1 MLFKRPRIGII
12 VLLVLIVIF
21 ALFKISRF
29 SDPQTTLSKNNT
41 RFELTTDNPFG
52 VMIGAPLGM
61 SLNTKMQAAKQ
72 LGVTYYR
79 PTTAIFLDKWNGT
92 CKECAAAS
100 RNGLRLI
107 LTIRNG
113 GGHGNPST
121 PPKDEKAYLQQV
133 SEILDTHKP
142 EVLVVENEENSMELF
157 YTGTPQEYHRELKIA
172 CDLAHSKNSKC
183 TNGGLVSSLVIGL
196 VYDNYIQ
203 NGQLQKAEQFL
214 DKALTSEKLT
224 EFKSQQTK
232 VEMQITR
239 GKGLLTG
246 YKSAGADYVNFH
258 WYSDSPEAL
267 AEAKVY
273 IEQVTGLPAIS
284 NEIGQQ
290 KNVDPNQV
298 TSLMNKVVE
307 LKIPIAV
314 WYSVDTLTHGQA
326 KSLTDLNGTLRE
338 NGIAFQEFIQKNFN

>member
-224 EFKSQQTK
+224 EFK
-232 VEMQITR
+232 
-239 GKGLLTG
+239 
-246 YKSAGADYVNFH
+246 FH